1 MDAETKA
8 ELQVATERLQRFAKE
23 FPRATRAALGRAGR
37 IVRDEIRDRTPE
49 SKKPHSRYS
58 TPKAFNALRAPKGT
72 GRIVKTYQPGNLKN
86 SIDVLS
92 FRRSE
97 AVFVGPRMG
106 RRSVGFDG
114 YYAGWIEKGTKHI
127 KPWHFIR
134 DGAAASGPW
143 ALERIEKDLARIVQR
158 HNSQA

>member
-1 MDAETKA
+1 
-8 ELQVATERLQRFAKE
+8 
-23 FPRATRAALGRAGR
+23 
-37 IVRDEIRDRTPE
+37 
-49 SKKPHSRYS
+49 
-58 TPKAFNALRAPKGT
+58 
-72 GRIVKTYQPGNLKN
+72 VKTYQPGNLKN

-143 ALERIEKDLARIVQR
+143 ALERLNLEDGLGSAAGPALTKKRCAVL
-158 HNSQA
+158 SQAVSRRGGSAAGADIIIG